1 MCKLNQC
8 DLLIQI
14 NKLRNKMIE
23 TGLTK
28 GLNNKET
35 IKLSRDLDQLLF
47 TYQLQSQ
54 RILT

>member
-1 MCKLNQC
+1 MCKLKQC

-14 NKLRNKMIE
+14 NILRNKMIE

-35 IKLSRDLDQLLF
+35 IKLSRDLDQLLY

-54 RILT
+54 RILR

>member
-1 MCKLNQC
+1 MCKLKQC

-35 IKLSRDLDQLLF
+35 IKLSRDLDQLLY

-54 RILT
+54 RILR